1 MNPLLKFINK
11 SVIQPINK
19 VQKGIHNLS
28 LYRAYVKNPK
38 NFANSVN
45 ESLQHYSVRYPVL
58 QSNYFA
64 RDLHGPF
71 ILNPYRVKLDM
82 PDVSIGFKFNS
93 PLGSFSSDNKIILY
107 PYTMGG
113 LMKAW
118 RNPKKA
124 IYYMQGVAAHEG
136 AHAALHQIGVNL
148 SEYSPKTKYWVANK
162 NGLAYDDL
170 TYAFDSRKRNWTKSP
185 EEFVADMS
193 YCRTRTNSKPGYGFS
208 QWSPKAQQQTIN
220 YLSKEFGFT
229 PEDTRYM
236 LNQFSQL
243 GFKLGGVIP
252 K

>member
-93 PLGSFSSDNKIILY
+93 PLGSFSSDNKII
-107 PYTMGG
+107 
-113 LMKAW
+113 
-118 RNPKKA
+118 N
-124 IYYMQGVAAHEG
+124 
-136 AHAALHQIGVNL
+136 N
-148 SEYSPKTKYWVANK
+148 
-162 NGLAYDDL
+162 
-170 TYAFDSRKRNWTKSP
+170 
-185 EEFVADMS
+185 
-193 YCRTRTNSKPGYGFS
+193 YGILS
-208 QWSPKAQQQTIN
+208 QWKAANLMNKIRFTGHNNLVIKMIRRKIKWQKILQAKPKVW
-220 YLSKEFGFT
+220 
-229 PEDTRYM
+229 PESRR
-236 LNQFSQL
+236 
-243 GFKLGGVIP
+243 
-252 K
+252 